1 MSSGSRLSRAEISA
15 TLPLR
20 QVTLH
25 SFFGWMCA
33 FSVMSDSFSTLWT
46 VACQASVSMGFSRLE
61 CWSGLPFPL
70 PGDLPNLRI
79 KPASLTSPALAGG
92 FFTTS
97 TTWEA
102 PGFFNL
108 LISYSL
114 HVHLEIIIVPVM
126 MSKAGDAGTALSVVL
141 THSDSLWSH

>member
-1 MSSGSRLSRAEISA
+1 MVQPVSSGSRLSQAQISA

-20 QVTLH
+20 QVTLC
-25 SFFGWMCA
+25 SFFGFMCA
-33 FSVMSDSFSTLWT
+33 FLVVSNSFSTLWT

-61 CWSGLPFPL
+61 YCSGLPFPL

-79 KPASLTSPALAGG
+79 EPVSLTSPALAGM

-108 LISYSL
+108 PLSYSL
-114 HVHLEIIIVPVM
+114 YVLLLL
-126 MSKAGDAGTALSVVL
+126 LSRVSRVRL
-141 THSDSLWSH
+141 CATP